1 MAERKALLDHLGGLP
16 ETIVENTEWLY
27 MLEEETRHSLSIEGY
42 FATEQEL
49 RAILRGRKTEPEILN
64 YFRMAQVSYDLAL
77 QYYREKQAL
86 RLDLPFLR
94 HIHSELFREL
104 SPRRGEFRRGAIQI
118 QGAKV
123 KPPTFDVEQYV
134 RSFCQIS
141 QDLMKSQSLLPALA
155 RVHTL
160 FESIHPFED
169 GNGRVGR
176 ILLNCLTVNQG
187 YPPIV
192 IKGIRKEERQRYYQA
207 LETADVGFH
216 QGFSSTDQ
224 QQIRKQLEQG
234 NFQSLEMLLSEGLQ
248 PRMDRLIAT
257 VFQKQAP
264 LLEFKELAPQMGVK
278 EGTLRQWVNRG
289 KLIAIKKGNKLYSHP
304 QLYLEARR
312 K

>member
-1 MAERKALLDHLGGLP
+1 M
-16 ETIVENTEWLY
+16 
-27 MLEEETRHSLSIEGY
+27 
-42 FATEQEL
+42 
-49 RAILRGRKTEPEILN
+49 
-64 YFRMAQVSYDLAL
+64 
-77 QYYREKQAL
+77 
-86 RLDLPFLR
+86 
-94 HIHSELFREL
+94 
-104 SPRRGEFRRGAIQI
+104 
-118 QGAKV
+118 
-123 KPPTFDVEQYV
+123 
-134 RSFCQIS
+134 
-141 QDLMKSQSLLPALA
+141 
-155 RVHTL
+155 
-160 FESIHPFED
+160 
-169 GNGRVGR
+169 
-176 ILLNCLTVNQG
+176 
-187 YPPIV
+187 